1 MINPEQR
8 GMEGTPY
15 GQLGYGGYGNDHIY
29 GSDVADVLVGDD
41 GTVLK
46 GDLEYGAAPFASY
59 YNESGEGDDVIF
71 GYGGDDT
78 IFGMAGDDVLD
89 GGLGADNLVG
99 GRGNDKLFG

>member
-41 GTVLK
+41 GTVVK
-46 GDLEYGAAPFASY
+46 G
-59 YNESGEGDDVIF
+59 
-71 GYGGDDT
+71 
-78 IFGMAGDDVLD
+78 VL
-89 GGLGADNLVG
+89 
-99 GRGNDKLFG
+99 